1 MFAIC
6 SLPLS
11 CKKNFFWANTI
22 IFDSV
27 FTPPTGFKLVK
38 SFDSVPTALS
48 GKREAWLI
56 QVPPG
61 FDVTKLKSLP
71 LPRNEFDR
79 RSVTVGDASYAISDN
94 SDNFKL
100 QDESS
105 GKASTA
111 NGGKRVRLLAAGG
124 DEGNLKISSK
134 TFTQYLQITPEVVI
148 PTIDYNKVTVP
159 KPTVPAVE
167 GLEVRHYSTGY
178 GPDKTAV
185 AEAASSKKRA
195 STDNEAAEPSPKKSK
210 KEKKEKKKD
219 KKSKA

>member
-1 MFAIC
+1 MF
-6 SLPLS
+6 SP
-11 CKKNFFWANTI
+11 
-22 IFDSV
+22 
-27 FTPPTGFKLVK
+27 PPTGFKLVK
-38 SFDSVPTALS
+38 SLDSVPTALS

-79 RSVTVGDASYAISDN
+79 RSVTVGDASYAISDS

-185 AEAASSKKRA
+185 GGGRLQQKERPLLTMK
-195 STDNEAAEPSPKKSK
+195 PLSPRQRRDK
-210 KEKKEKKKD
+210 KEKKEEEGKERKEGEEGEEGQEIQ
-219 KKSKA
+219 SITFFNP

>member
-1 MFAIC
+1 
-6 SLPLS
+6 
-11 CKKNFFWANTI
+11 
-22 IFDSV
+22 
-27 FTPPTGFKLVK
+27 
-38 SFDSVPTALS
+38 VPTALS

-61 FDVTKLKSLP
+61 FDITKLKSLP
-71 LPRNEFDR
+71 LPQNEFDR
-79 RSVTVGDASYAISDN
+79 RSLTVADASYAISNN

-100 QDESS
+100 QNANSS
-105 GKASTA
+105 SKASTA

-134 TFTQYLQITPEVVI
+134 TFSQYLQITPEVVI

-159 KPTVPAVE
+159 KPTVPAIE

-178 GPDKTAV
+178 GPHKTAV
-185 AEAASSKKRA
+185 VAATSSKKRA

-210 KEKKEKKKD
+210 KEKKDKKEKKEKKEKKDKKKD